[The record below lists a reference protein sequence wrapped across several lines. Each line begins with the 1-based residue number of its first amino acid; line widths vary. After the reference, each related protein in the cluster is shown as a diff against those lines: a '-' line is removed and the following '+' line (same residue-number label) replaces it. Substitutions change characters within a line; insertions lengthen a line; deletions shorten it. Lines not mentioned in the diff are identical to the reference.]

1 METLVPLYHK
11 IDVLGLQT
19 LLWDKFGIW
28 ASSGSCVEEM
38 WNNFKAIVSKGI
50 NCFDPHKIL
59 RKIPDPEHYNKEVK

>member
-28 ASSGSCVEEM
+28 ASSGSCVEER
-38 WNNFKAIVSKGI
+38 WNNFKETVSE
-50 NCFDPHKIL
+50 NFECFFPHK
-59 RKIPDPEHYNKEVK
+59 KKKKNPGP